1 MLRYLHDMCDGHG
14 EDLVGHADDHEGDE
28 LLGPTDG
35 DAEDE
40 EYENPSQTFHRYEGV
55 CELSSASK
63 SEDARH
69 GQEVAAGRRR
79 GGRRRG
85 HEAREGGGGLSCD
98 DGHRPRVGQA
108 GLVPVGCVS

>member
-1 MLRYLHDMCDGHG
+1 MILQLRSRWIQVVIRRALAGIDKKDSIAEQTSTLFPNLKPGRVEWAHFEFCYS
-14 EDLVGHADDHEGDE
+14 
-28 LLGPTDG
+28 LG
-35 DAEDE
+35 
-40 EYENPSQTFHRYEGV
+40 
-55 CELSSASK
+55 
-63 SEDARH
+63 ARH

-85 HEAREGGGGLSCD
+85 HEAREGGGGLFCD

>member
-1 MLRYLHDMCDGHG
+1 MVIRRALAGIDKKDSIAEQTSTLFPNLKPGG
-14 EDLVGHADDHEGDE
+14 WS
-28 LLGPTDG
+28 GPTSNF
-35 DAEDE
+35 DE
-40 EYENPSQTFHRYEGV
+40 FCFSLGV
-55 CELSSASK
+55 
-63 SEDARH
+63 RH